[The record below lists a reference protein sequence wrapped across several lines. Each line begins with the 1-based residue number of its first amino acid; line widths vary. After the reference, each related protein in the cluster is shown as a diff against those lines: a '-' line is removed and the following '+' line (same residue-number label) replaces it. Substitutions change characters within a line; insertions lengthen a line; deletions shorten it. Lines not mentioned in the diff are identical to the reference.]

1 MTKTITGNILELAEN
16 GVIDV
21 VIHGCNCENIMA
33 SGLSEQVRV
42 QYPEAFEA
50 DRNFAPRTIGEKL
63 GLISGTRVYRQNGS
77 GYFHIINAYTQ
88 LHARGDGVLTDY
100 RAVRSAFRNIKNN
113 FIGSKIAYPK
123 IGAGKGRGDW
133 ETIRQIIEEELQGE
147 DHTLVILP

>member
-1 MTKTITGNILELAEN
+1 MQTITGDILELAEN
-16 GVIDV
+16 GTFDV
-21 VIHGCNCENIMA
+21 VVHGCNCENIMA
-33 SGLSEQVRV
+33 SGLSRQVKE
-42 QYPEAFEA
+42 QYPAAFEA
-50 DRNFAPRTIGEKL
+50 DRSFTFRTLDEKL
-63 GLISGTRVYRQNGS
+63 GLISGTRVDRKDGS

-133 ETIRQIIEEELQGE
+133 ETISQIIEAELKGE
-147 DHTLVILP
+147 NHTLVVLP